1 MRLRSDSSGSGR
13 PEQLAAA
20 LGFEKYPESIHRSKL
35 ILQTN

>member
-13 PEQLAAA
+13 PEQVAAA
-20 LGFEKYPESIHRSKL
+20 LGFTRYPDSIHRTRL